1 MNLKSRCCCNAPN
14 VEVQFIEVEPVI
26 DLPSDAQLVGNV
38 SWWLDLGSVVELN
51 PDTVIYPGGQAS
63 TFGLEIEYGQNFVF
77 VPAPA
82 TPAIWWPDGDITAN
96 NNLADIHSLPHRG
109 WKKKQPARQ
118 VTFEQLAE
126 IDGTRIVWNGPIGVS
141 DDNIDQLNEGGF
153 YFIDASLFNQTPAL
167 VVSRTSTDYGGDSI
181 GYTVGYNPRKECVKP
196 EQGRYYGASHT
207 KLMFDFT
214 AQFPE
219 SITLK
224 YTFPE
229 LDGNDDDVVVTKTYS
244 KFVLGGETSP
254 TTEFLVLDAF
264 GQGAFVV
271 TGFDDEDPENSDLIK
286 FGYRTSAEPY
296 EVYDLNPSSQ
306 RVAQVPSIPFFWTS
320 PGSDETVGTGD
331 FKAGEGST
339 GMVSVAS
346 GFSQTTHKLV
356 VGDVMQDIT
365 YYPESAELTGEQK
378 PKLKRP
384 SVGVLFPDGTP
395 FPFRTN
401 DSPSLPVIE
410 YQCASYKG
418 AVAIDDNL
426 TFSLRDAY
434 PVDGAESGTLY
445 LTSQF
450 ATNNDGVR
458 NPISIPTF
466 AFPAL
471 AWSTNPQTLRLEKM
485 SNPILGANH
494 PLSRSN
500 FTSLITADGLFAR
513 FNTPTIELL

>member
-1 MNLKSRCCCNAPN
+1 M
-14 VEVQFIEVEPVI
+14 
-26 DLPSDAQLVGNV
+26 
-38 SWWLDLGSVVELN
+38 
-51 PDTVIYPGGQAS
+51 
-63 TFGLEIEYGQNFVF
+63 
-77 VPAPA
+77 
-82 TPAIWWPDGDITAN
+82 
-96 NNLADIHSLPHRG
+96 
-109 WKKKQPARQ
+109 
-118 VTFEQLAE
+118 
-126 IDGTRIVWNGPIGVS
+126 
-141 DDNIDQLNEGGF
+141 
-153 YFIDASLFNQTPAL
+153 
-167 VVSRTSTDYGGDSI
+167 
-181 GYTVGYNPRKECVKP
+181 KP

-229 LDGNDDDVVVTKTYS
+229 LDGNGDDVVVTKTYS

-264 GQGAFVV
+264 GLGAFVV

-320 PGSDETVGTGD
+320 PGSDDTVGTGD

-378 PKLKRP
+378 PALK
-384 SVGVLFPDGTP
+384 
-395 FPFRTN
+395 
-401 DSPSLPVIE
+401 
-410 YQCASYKG
+410 
-418 AVAIDDNL
+418 
-426 TFSLRDAY
+426 
-434 PVDGAESGTLY
+434 
-445 LTSQF
+445 
-450 ATNNDGVR
+450 
-458 NPISIPTF
+458 IPTF
-466 AFPAL
+466 
-471 AWSTNPQTLRLEKM
+471 
-485 SNPILGANH
+485 GA
-494 PLSRSN
+494 PYFLMARR
-500 FTSLITADGLFAR
+500 FLFVPMIHLYCR
-513 FNTPTIELL
+513 